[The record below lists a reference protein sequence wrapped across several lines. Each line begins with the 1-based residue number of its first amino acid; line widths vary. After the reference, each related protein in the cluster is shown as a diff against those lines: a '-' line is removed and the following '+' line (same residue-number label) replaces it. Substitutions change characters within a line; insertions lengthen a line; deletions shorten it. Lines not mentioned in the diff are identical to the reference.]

1 MSLNNRNIRICGQ
14 TPKGDISPSPLSPI
28 PVDNMDVEE
37 FIRECQSSIYAPII
51 HEQKFNFPQKNRRNI
66 PLPEEERPRKIVKI
80 TRRSPSPIQE
90 RNRDPSRRNNDKLN
104 SYDCPFLTKCSFGLN
119 CKKDHTAKER
129 HIFYL
134 QQKFPTESIK
144 TRLCRFYYTGANC
157 DPKRCIY
164 AHGLHDMVCEVCY
177 GYGHSMDICSKRQN

>member
-1 MSLNNRNIRICGQ
+1 MSLHNGNF
-14 TPKGDISPSPLSPI
+14 PPSPLSPI
-28 PVDNMDVEE
+28 PADSMDVEE
-37 FIRECQSSIYAPII
+37 FIRECQSSIYTPVETRQIY
-51 HEQKFNFPQKNRRNI
+51 EQKLKRNT
-66 PLPEEERPRKIVKI
+66 EQSSEERPRKIIKVERPRE
-80 TRRSPSPIQE
+80 TRPFSPIQE

-104 SYDCPFLTKCSFGLN
+104 PYDCPFLTRCPFGLN
-119 CKKDHTAKER
+119 CKKDHTVKER

-164 AHGLHDMVCEVCY
+164 SHGLHDMVCEVCY